1 MNVEGDAMR
10 GGNVF
15 LTIAV
20 VCLTIFVVSWFA
32 APTAEFASYEP
43 SRGAAPSEAWLTL
56 GNISGVCGIVS
67 LMIQVWQWRRS

>member
-1 MNVEGDAMR
+1 MR

-32 APTAEFASYEP
+32 PHTAELASYEP
-43 SRGAAPSEAWLTL
+43 SRGAAPPPSEAWLTL
-56 GNISGVCGIVS
+56 GNISGICGIVS
-67 LMIQVWQWRRS
+67 LMIQVWQWRRA